1 MALKLGELTVDIGA
15 DTSDLK
21 RAGKEVKKTAGS
33 MEKSFKRVG
42 SAIVA
47 ALSFQA
53 IKSVFL
59 LADNMNMLDSRI
71 RNVTKS
77 AKEFAIVRKG
87 IREIAKET
95 GNSIQSITTL
105 AQNLLIAGE
114 SIGAS
119 SEQIVQMTSNLNK
132 LGSIGGSSAEQMGN
146 AMLQF
151 GQAMAGGIVRA
162 EEFNSIVENT
172 PLIAQAIAKGM
183 GLTVGELRKA
193 VIEGTVLSEDV
204 FAALEGQTDA
214 INKKFAAMPLTIQ
227 RASGMIANAFAV
239 AVQEIDKGVGSTEAI
254 ADFMKEISEIIESD
268 LVPAFDNVIDN
279 ISDFLFMLDQLTAGA
294 QSAADETFD
303 LARSWE
309 IVKNAL
315 SFIAQTIINLPA
327 NLSAI
332 TTIIVG
338 EVSQAFINLAATAN
352 IVWLNISNGFKNA
365 MFSAINKVKAA
376 FNELNA
382 NAQDSFG
389 QLFKFIGADEVAQS
403 FANASEASKQTAA
416 DLTEFNEEQLIIR
429 QDQLLAEIEAIN
441 ANTEIKIMA
450 SNMAIQAGLDE
461 TEALK
466 QQTAERRKLRER
478 ERKIKRKAAA
488 TGAKNSENEVKI
500 EQKTSET
507 KKNIRLKQEQ
517 SVANSLGA
525 IFGLE
530 KEAAIASAT
539 LGLQSAIAKAL
550 AQKGAL
556 AFGDIAIITAQFAS
570 LFSAI
575 KGIKGGG
582 RQAGGN
588 VSQGVLH
595 PVNEN
600 GQPELLIQ
608 GSKQFLLS
616 GQSGGQIIPATS
628 MQSGGGNGGMNV
640 IINNNASDLV
650 EIGEPF
656 VTQGELTI
664 SINRAVSQ
672 AVDQVNASLASGRG
686 ESSDSLRQG
695 FNLTRNI

>member
-21 RAGKEVKKTAGS
+21 RAGREVKKTAS
-33 MEKSFKRVG
+33 NMERSFKRVG
-42 SAIVA
+42 SAIIA

-77 AKEFAIVRKG
+77 AKEFSIVRKG
-87 IREIAKET
+87 IRDIAKET

-119 SEQIVQMTSNLNK
+119 SDQIVQMTSNLNK

-172 PLIAQAIAKGM
+172 PLIAQSIAKGM

-193 VIEGTVLSEDV
+193 VIEGKVLSEDV
-204 FAALEGQTDA
+204 FKALEGQTDA

-254 ADFMKEISEIIESD
+254 ADFMKGISEIIESD
-268 LVPAFDNVIDN
+268 LVPAFDSVLDN
-279 ISDFLFMLDQLTAGA
+279 LTDFMFMLDQITAST
-294 QSAADETFD
+294 QNTADETFD

-309 IVKNAL
+309 LVRDAL
-315 SFIAQTIINLPA
+315 SFFVKAITELPA
-327 NLSAI
+327 NLKAI
-332 TTIIVG
+332 ATIVIG

-352 IVWLNISNGFKNA
+352 IVWLSISNGFSDA
-365 MFSAINKVKAA
+365 MFSAVNKVKAS
-376 FNELNA
+376 FNDLIA

-389 QLFKFIGADEVAQS
+389 QLFEFFGADEVAQS
-403 FANASEASKQTAA
+403 FANAAEMSKQTAS
-416 DLTEFNEEQLIIR
+416 DLTSFNEEQLVIR
-429 QDQLLAEIEAIN
+429 QEILQAEIDSIRES
-441 ANTEIKIMA
+441 TEIKIESSILAIQSGIDETESLKQQA
-450 SNMAIQAGLDE
+450 SERRKIRQQERKDVRNRATGIEKSGKKIVSDDKKNKDGLNFNLSDAQKTTSALEQAGLADSR
-461 TEALK
+461 T
-466 QQTAERRKLRER
+466 
-478 ERKIKRKAAA
+478 AAA
-488 TGAKNSENEVKI
+488 AQIGISAAKAIS
-500 EQKTSET
+500 KTSE
-507 KKNIRLKQEQ
+507 
-517 SVANSLGA
+517 LG
-525 IFGLE
+525 FP
-530 KEAAIASAT
+530 AAIPF
-539 LGLQSAIAKAL
+539 IAQAL
-550 AQKGAL
+550 ATIATARSALKGA
-556 AFGDIAIITAQFAS
+556 
-570 LFSAI
+570 
-575 KGIKGGG
+575 G
-582 RQAGGN
+582 RQTGGN

-616 GQSGGQIIPATS
+616 GQSGGQIVPATS
-628 MQSGGGNGGMNV
+628 MRTGVGGGGMNV
-640 IINNNASDLV
+640 TINNNAPDLV

-664 SINRAVSQ
+664 SINRAVNQ
-672 AVDQVNASLASGRG
+672 AVDRVNASLASGRG
-686 ESSDSLRQG
+686 ESSDSLRQS